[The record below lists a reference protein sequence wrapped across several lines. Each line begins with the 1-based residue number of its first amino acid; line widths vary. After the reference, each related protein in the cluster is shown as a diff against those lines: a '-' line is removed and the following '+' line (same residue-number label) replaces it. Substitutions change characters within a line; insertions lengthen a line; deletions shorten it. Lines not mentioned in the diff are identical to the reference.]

1 MKSVK
6 YIAGLLLFI
15 SVYGWLPPLSLA
27 EEAEKGFYKDAT
39 RSVGLVDNSTDA
51 RVLYGDLCVDS
62 EGKPAVFFTKK
73 NAEKKYKRLREIT
86 EKDLGEVPSFTRID
100 SDVFRGNF
108 VGWTEQKWTPY
119 SVDLKFN
126 DGTCIAFRATGLGIA
141 FTQWIAAEKVPRAM
155 YWANPKYKL
164 QLPIGV
170 GRVEGPRD
178 VSHGGNPPW
187 E

>member
-1 MKSVK
+1 MNSVK

-15 SVYGWLPPLSLA
+15 SVFGWLPPLALA
-27 EEAEKGFYKDAT
+27 EETENGFYKEAT
-39 RSVGLVDNSTDA
+39 RSVGLVNNSTDA

-73 NAEKKYKRLREIT
+73 NAEKKSKRLREIT
-86 EKDLGEVPSFTRID
+86 EKDLGDVPCFSHID
-100 SDVFRGNF
+100 TDVWRGTF

-119 SVDLKFN
+119 SVDLEFK
-126 DGTCIAFRATGLGIA
+126 DGSCIAFRATGLGIT
-141 FTQWIAAEKVPRAM
+141 FTQWIEAEKVPKTM
-155 YWANPKYKL
+155 YWANPRYEL
-164 QLPIGV
+164 ELPIEF